1 MRTRR
6 IARPATVMV
15 GVGVLVA
22 AASLLPAQAIGTV
35 PVVSSTSTITTIAG
49 NGVYGFAGDGGL
61 ASGALIAKPRDT
73 AMGPDGSLYVSDT
86 YNNRIRK
93 IDPAG
98 VITTVA
104 GNGVGAYAGDN
115 GPATSASIKWPHDVT
130 IGPDG
135 CLYIADS
142 NNNRIRKVDLNGIIT
157 TVAGT
162 GTGGYNGDNRLATT
176 ARLRNPKSVA
186 FYGPDLYI
194 ADSMNHRIRKV
205 DSVTGII
212 TTVAGTGVAAFS
224 GDGGPAT
231 AAAMN
236 TPQRIAFDTL
246 GNLFLTDTANNRIR
260 RVDVTTGVISTIAG
274 NGVSGYSGNGGL
286 AVKAAL
292 KTPRGITVV
301 NDNVVYISDSG
312 NHRVR
317 MVSLDS
323 GIITTIAG
331 TGSTSYTGDGG
342 PAGAAGLYNPRG
354 LTTNDA
360 GDLIVAD
367 TFHNAIR
374 LIAVSPIQ

>member
-142 NNNRIRKVDLNGIIT
+142 NNNRIGKVDA
-157 TVAGT
+157 VA
-162 GTGGYNGDNRLATT
+162 
-176 ARLRNPKSVA
+176 
-186 FYGPDLYI
+186 
-194 ADSMNHRIRKV
+194 
-205 DSVTGII
+205 VTG
-212 TTVAGTGVAAFS
+212 AAAFS
-224 GDGGPAT
+224 GDGW
-231 AAAMN
+231 
-236 TPQRIAFDTL
+236 
-246 GNLFLTDTANNRIR
+246 
-260 RVDVTTGVISTIAG
+260 
-274 NGVSGYSGNGGL
+274 L
-286 AVKAAL
+286 AVNATLRSRAES
-292 KTPRGITVV
+292 R
-301 NDNVVYISDSG
+301 SS
-312 NHRVR
+312 
-317 MVSLDS
+317 
-323 GIITTIAG
+323 TTISFASV
-331 TGSTSYTGDGG
+331 T
-342 PAGAAGLYNPRG
+342 PGA
-354 LTTNDA
+354 
-360 GDLIVAD
+360 
-367 TFHNAIR
+367 
-374 LIAVSPIQ
+374 IAH